1 MGKKSEKIGGG
12 RGRSRKGAKVEDNP
26 SIKEYYSP
34 VKTEETKEDKMLTEI
49 GNMSPFT
56 AACNRPGLSGYRQQM
71 FSPERRSSPRNKTNM
86 GECPLCGKKFTMI
99 LLEYH
104 AARCE

>member
-1 MGKKSEKIGGG
+1 MGTAKKS
-12 RGRSRKGAKVEDNP
+12 ATVEDNP

-34 VKTEETKEDKMLTEI
+34 VKTDEAREEEKMLNEA

-56 AACNRPGLSGYRQQM
+56 AACNRPGLSGYRQQI

-86 GECPLCGKKFTMI
+86 GECPLCGKKYTMI

-104 AARCE
+104 AARCEG

>member
-1 MGKKSEKIGGG
+1 MGTAKKS
-12 RGRSRKGAKVEDNP
+12 ATVEDNP

-34 VKTEETKEDKMLTEI
+34 VKTDEEREEETILNET

-56 AACNRPGLSGYRQQM
+56 AACNRPGLSGYRQQI

-86 GECPLCGKKFTMI
+86 GECPLCGQKFATI
-99 LLEYH
+99 LLLEYH
-104 AARCE
+104 AARCEG